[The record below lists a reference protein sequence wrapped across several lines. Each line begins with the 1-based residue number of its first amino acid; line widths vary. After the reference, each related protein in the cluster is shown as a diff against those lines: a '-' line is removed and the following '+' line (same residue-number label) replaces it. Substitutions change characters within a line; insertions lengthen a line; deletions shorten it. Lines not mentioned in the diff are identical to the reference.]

1 MNTSKTLLAILVEYL
16 PKNGGWPDATTS
28 IGQDWDREL
37 MFYGRGCVRTGIILD
52 DLAID
57 HRKRF
62 ENGVKITREQ
72 YESALNA
79 HAEEKPEGKTLL
91 QILTEELPKRGGWPE
106 DAVNAT
112 QDEDGEVWF
121 SEGATPVFGRAAWL
135 DGDWCGNEFNTTTG
149 SDYATAIITR
159 EQYEAA
165 VLAATTQAT
174 ITLPAD
180 DWIDWAGG
188 ECPLENGT
196 IIDAKDRYGYIYF
209 DEVIGD
215 TNNVDDIFWQRGVCS
230 DPKLEIIAYRL
241 HQPQEAEQDKVDDEA
256 DLNECIGQDAAPV
269 WNGCGVPP
277 VGAEIEWREGR
288 KWYPGTIT
296 AISEKMFVIKDQRG
310 EEGSYYRDQLDIRAA
325 NFERDEL
332 AAIIEKSWNKNAG
345 FVDAITLTA
354 ADLIDAG
361 YRKQ

>member
-91 QILTEELPKRGGWPE
+91 QLLTEELPKHGGWPE
-106 DAVNAT
+106 GAGYASQDDDAQLGFT
-112 QDEDGEVWF
+112 EDGSQTFDDGVWF
-121 SEGATPVFGRAAWL
+121 N
-135 DGDWCGNEFNTTTG
+135 DGDWVSCPFLDVLA
-149 SDYATAIITR
+149 SDYSTAIITR

-165 VLAATTQAT
+165 LAAKN
-174 ITLPAD
+174 D
-180 DWIDWAGG
+180 GWIDWPGG

-196 IIDAKDRYGYIYF
+196 IIDAKDRDGYTHF
-209 DEVIGD
+209 GEMIGA
-215 TNNVDDIFWQRGVCS
+215 TNNVDNIFWQRGVCS
-230 DPKLEIIAYRL
+230 YPDNEIIAYRL
-241 HQPQEAEQDKVDDEA
+241 HQPQEAEQTEADDEA
-256 DLNECIGQDAAPV
+256 DLDECIGQAPAPV

-288 KWYPGTIT
+288 KWYPGTIA
-296 AISEKMFVIKDQRG
+296 AISEKMFVIKDRNG
-310 EEGSYYRDQLDIRAA
+310 EEGAYYRDQMDIRAA

-332 AAIIEKSWNKNAG
+332 AAIIEKSLNKHAG
-345 FVDAITLTA
+345 FADAITLTA
-354 ADLIDAG
+354 AALIDSG

>member
-1 MNTSKTLLAILVEYL
+1 MNKS
-16 PKNGGWPDATTS
+16 N
-28 IGQDWDREL
+28 
-37 MFYGRGCVRTGIILD
+37 
-52 DLAID
+52 
-57 HRKRF
+57 
-62 ENGVKITREQ
+62 
-72 YESALNA
+72 
-79 HAEEKPEGKTLL
+79 KTLL

-106 DAVNAT
+106 GVKWLAQT
-112 QDEDGEVWF
+112 SGGTLLGREFYQRGPHF
-121 SEGATPVFGRAAWL
+121 SLTIDVVAK
-135 DGDWCGNEFNTTTG
+135 
-149 SDYATAIITR
+149 DYFTAKITR
-159 EQYEAA
+159 EQYESA

-188 ECPLENGT
+188 ECPVKNGT
-196 IIDAKDRYGYIYF
+196 IIDAKDRYGYMYF
-209 DEVIGD
+209 DEVIGA

-230 DPKLEIIAYRL
+230 DPGLEIIAYRL
-241 HQPQEAEQDKVDDEA
+241 HQPQEVTEADDEA
-256 DLNECIGQDAAPV
+256 DLNDCIGQTPTPV
-269 WNGCGVPP
+269 YSGYGVPP

-310 EEGSYYRDQLDIRAA
+310 EEGAYYRDQLDIRAA

-332 AAIIEKSWNKNAG
+332 AAIIEKSMDKHAG

-354 ADLIDAG
+354 AALIDAG